1 MSTDKYEFQKVLDI
15 QCGHSVQ
22 KNTTLYLEVLKED
35 GGWGKKEKKKSILS
49 LKINSK
55 KNKITSESLGSHFY
69 NGLKSH

>member
-1 MSTDKYEFQKVLDI
+1 MSTDKYEFLKVLGI

-35 GGWGKKEKKKSILS
+35 GGLGKKEKKEIILS

-55 KNKITSESLGSHFY
+55 KKQDNL
-69 NGLKSH
+69 